1 MVYELLADIVLGIH
15 FLFVVFS
22 ILGALMVIH
31 WPKVVWGHLPTVAWA
46 AWIELSGNICPL
58 TPLENGLRI
67 RGGGAGYAG
76 DFVGHYLLELIYPE
90 GLTRPIQILLGL
102 SVLVINLVIYG
113 YVFLKRKRK
122 ADD

>member
-1 MVYELLADIVLGIH
+1 MVYDLLADLVLGIH

-22 ILGALMVIH
+22 ILGALSVIH
-31 WPKVVWGHLPTVAWA
+31 WPKVAWAHIPAVAWA

-67 RGGGAGYAG
+67 RGGGTGYAG
-76 DFVGHYLLELIYPE
+76 DFVGHYLLELLYPE
-90 GLTRPIQILLGL
+90 GLTRAVQILIGL
-102 SVLVINLVIYG
+102 AVLAINLIIYG
-113 YVFLKRKRK
+113 YVFFRRRRK